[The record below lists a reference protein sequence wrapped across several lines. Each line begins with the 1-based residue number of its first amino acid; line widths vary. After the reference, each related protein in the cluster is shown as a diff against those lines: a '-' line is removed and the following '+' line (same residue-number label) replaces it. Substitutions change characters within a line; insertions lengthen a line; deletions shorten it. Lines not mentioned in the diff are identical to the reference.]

1 MKRLE
6 KKANTE
12 GLREGRH
19 MLRMMKT
26 RNPGTLLMMG
36 IVTILFAF
44 MASSAGANMEAAKK

>member
-1 MKRLE
+1 
-6 KKANTE
+6 
-12 GLREGRH
+12 